1 MKESKKGKG
10 MEEYIWIESINDFI
24 VNRFKEDPSVW
35 TDLNSDGKN
44 DSMCAKFEKNIFE
57 DKENYTAS
65 HMSIT
70 KEDKPGAPEGI
81 YIFNKKDKTYWKYT
95 YSNSDITDKLVN
107 QITDGY
113 IRLLTQTYDRF
124 AQFKLSKE
132 AYLEYPLETEFLGS
146 IYDTETIFDQINDY
160 YIKEPNSDWEAHQ
173 INDED
178 KPFYIRK
185 PDLPSGRE
193 ITLEVSDDD
202 DGYYIGIASEIISGS
217 KLTIFSVPLKSKNW
231 KAVANQIDDFAKT
244 LLK

>member
-1 MKESKKGKG
+1 
-10 MEEYIWIESINDFI
+10 MEEYTWIDSVNDFI
-24 VNRFKEDPSVW
+24 VNHFNENPNDW

-44 DSMCAKFEKNIFE
+44 DSMCAKLEKNIFK

-70 KEDKPGAPEGI
+70 EEDKSGAPEGI

-95 YSNSDITDKLVN
+95 YSDSDITNKLIK
-107 QITDGY
+107 QITNGY
-113 IRLLTQTYDRF
+113 IRMLAQTYDRF
-124 AQFKLSKE
+124 AQLRLSKE
-132 AYLEYPLETEFLGS
+132 AYLEYPLENEFLGS
-146 IYDTETIFDQINDY
+146 ITDVENIFDQINDY
-160 YIKEPNSDWEAHQ
+160 YIKEPNSEWEAHQ

-185 PDLPSGRE
+185 PKLESNRE
-193 ITLEVSDDD
+193 ITLEVSDDN
-202 DGYYIGIASEIISGS
+202 DGYYVGTASEIIGGI
-217 KLTIFSVPLKSKNW
+217 KTVIFSVPLESKNW

>member
-1 MKESKKGKG
+1 
-10 MEEYIWIESINDFI
+10 MEEYTWIESINDFI
-24 VNRFKEDPSVW
+24 VNHFKEDPSIW

-95 YSNSDITDKLVN
+95 YSDSDITDKLVK
-107 QITDGY
+107 QITNGY

-124 AQFKLSKE
+124 AQL
-132 AYLEYPLETEFLGS
+132 
-146 IYDTETIFDQINDY
+146 
-160 YIKEPNSDWEAHQ
+160 
-173 INDED
+173 
-178 KPFYIRK
+178 
-185 PDLPSGRE
+185 
-193 ITLEVSDDD
+193 
-202 DGYYIGIASEIISGS
+202 
-217 KLTIFSVPLKSKNW
+217 IFSVPLESKNW
-231 KAVANQIDDFAKT
+231 KAVANQLDDFAKT

>member
-1 MKESKKGKG
+1 
-10 MEEYIWIESINDFI
+10 MEECKKNTWIESINDFI
-24 VNRFKEDPSVW
+24 VNHFKEDPANW
-35 TDLNSDGKN
+35 TDLNSNGKN
-44 DSMCAKFEKNIFE
+44 TIMCAKFEKNIFE
-57 DKENYTAS
+57 DKENYIAS

-95 YSNSDITDKLVN
+95 YSDSDITDKLVK
-107 QITDGY
+107 QITNGY

-124 AQFKLSKE
+124 AQLRLSEE
-132 AYLEYPLETEFLGS
+132 AYLEYPLENEFLGS
-146 IYDTETIFDQINDY
+146 IYDIETIFDQINDY
-160 YIKEPNSDWEAHQ
+160 YIKEPNSAWEVHQ

-185 PDLPSGRE
+185 LDLPSGRE
-193 ITLEVSDDD
+193 ITLEVSDDG
-202 DGYYIGIASEIISGS
+202 DGYYIGIASEIITGTKS
-217 KLTIFSVPLKSKNW
+217 TIFSVPLESKNW

>member
-1 MKESKKGKG
+1 M
-10 MEEYIWIESINDFI
+10 
-24 VNRFKEDPSVW
+24 
-35 TDLNSDGKN
+35 
-44 DSMCAKFEKNIFE
+44 
-57 DKENYTAS
+57 
-65 HMSIT
+65 
-70 KEDKPGAPEGI
+70 
-81 YIFNKKDKTYWKYT
+81 
-95 YSNSDITDKLVN
+95 
-107 QITDGY
+107 
-113 IRLLTQTYDRF
+113 LTQTYDRF
-124 AQFKLSKE
+124 AQLKLSKE

-217 KLTIFSVPLKSKNW
+217 KLTIFSVPLESKNW
-231 KAVANQIDDFAKT
+231 KAVANQLDDFSKT

>member
-1 MKESKKGKG
+1 MSAFFSSTDIKTLRVEG
-10 MEEYIWIESINDFI
+10 NDRNNFVSLI
-24 VNRFKEDPSVW
+24 VNNEGSYRAAITRKITKRTVQETITYNMFGEGEKTSQNNYENYNE
-35 TDLNSDGKN
+35 TIEYYYLN
-44 DSMCAKFEKNIFE
+44 IV
-57 DKENYTAS
+57 KENDN
-65 HMSIT
+65 
-70 KEDKPGAPEGI
+70 EFFG
-81 YIFNKKDKTYWKYT
+81 
-95 YSNSDITDKLVN
+95 DIDWDKLVN
-107 QITDGY
+107 QITNGY
-113 IRLLTQTYDRF
+113 IKLLTQTYDRF
-124 AQFKLSKE
+124 AQLKLSKE

-173 INDED
+173 INDGD

>member
-1 MKESKKGKG
+1 
-10 MEEYIWIESINDFI
+10 MEEYTWIDSVDDFI
-24 VNRFKEDPSVW
+24 VNHFNENPNDW

-44 DSMCAKFEKNIFE
+44 DSMCAKLEKNIFK

-70 KEDKPGAPEGI
+70 EEDKPGAPEGI

-95 YSNSDITDKLVN
+95 YSDSDITDKLVE
-107 QITDGY
+107 QITNGY

-124 AQFKLSKE
+124 AQLRLSKE
-132 AYLEYPLETEFLGS
+132 TYLEYPLKNEFLGS
-146 IYDTETIFDQINDY
+146 IIDVENIFDQINDY
-160 YIKEPNSDWEAHQ
+160 YTNEPNSEWEAHQ

-185 PDLPSGRE
+185 LKLESNRE
-193 ITLEVSDDD
+193 ITLEVSDDN
-202 DGYYIGIASEIISGS
+202 DGYYVGTASEVISGI
-217 KLTIFSVPLKSKNW
+217 KTVIFSVPLESKNW

>member
-1 MKESKKGKG
+1 
-10 MEEYIWIESINDFI
+10 MEEYTWIDSVDDFI
-24 VNRFKEDPSVW
+24 VNHFDENPNDW

-44 DSMCAKFEKNIFE
+44 DSMCAKLEENIFK

-95 YSNSDITDKLVN
+95 YSDSEITGNLISKF
-107 QITDGY
+107 TAGY
-113 IRLLTQTYDRF
+113 IKLLVQTYDRF
-124 AQFKLSKE
+124 AQLKLLKE
-132 AYLEYPLETEFLGS
+132 AYLEYPLKPEFIGS
-146 IYDTETIFDQINDY
+146 IFDVEHMFDQINEY
-160 YIKEPNSDWEAHQ
+160 YQKEPNSEWEAHQ
-173 INDED
+173 TNDED

-185 PDLPSGRE
+185 LNLPKNRE
-193 ITLEVSDDD
+193 ITLEVSDDN
-202 DGYYIGIASEIISGS
+202 DGYYVGCALEIVDGIRMT
-217 KLTIFSVPLKSKNW
+217 LFSVPLESKNW